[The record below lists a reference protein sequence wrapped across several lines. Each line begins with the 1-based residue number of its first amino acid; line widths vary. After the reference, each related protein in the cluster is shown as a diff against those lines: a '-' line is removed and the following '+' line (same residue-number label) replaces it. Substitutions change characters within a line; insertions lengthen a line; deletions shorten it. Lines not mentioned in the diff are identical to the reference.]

1 MPVQWCRIGRYN
13 GDALNLRG
21 VFLCY
26 TAEMSTKV
34 VVPIRLW
41 RMLRLIAH
49 LLWGVILTSW
59 LFPRYCREQRVL
71 ATQRWSASLLRM
83 AQIRLRVIGKP
94 DRLYPANTLMVA
106 NHVSWLDIF
115 VMNAAVVS
123 RFVAKSEI
131 RDWPVIGRMVVNGGT
146 LFIER
151 EKRRDTARV
160 TKAISQA
167 LKDGDCL
174 AFFPEGTTADG
185 TALKPFKSSMFQPAI
200 EAGADVLPVALR
212 YVDASGKVLLAASYA
227 GDISLLQ
234 CTWHIVSEP
243 EIYAELI
250 FGLPVNCAG
259 KSRRELCHH
268 AELTI
273 ATALSLPLPGKKPV
287 APVDLPAL
295 VQSDPHPTD
304 SPNPRHKDSHPA

>member
-71 ATQRWSASLLRM
+71 ATQRWSASLLRI

-131 RDWPVIGRMVVNGGT
+131 RDALDWQRYRGT
-146 LFIER
+146 
-151 EKRRDTARV
+151 D
-160 TKAISQA
+160 KAAKLMPPADAPQHAA
-167 LKDGDCL
+167 L
-174 AFFPEGTTADG
+174 EE
-185 TALKPFKSSMFQPAI
+185 ALQQNPQ
-200 EAGADVLPVALR
+200 
-212 YVDASGKVLLAASYA
+212 LLE
-227 GDISLLQ
+227 Q
-234 CTWHIVSEP
+234 M
-243 EIYAELI
+243 
-250 FGLPVNCAG
+250 
-259 KSRRELCHH
+259 R
-268 AELTI
+268 
-273 ATALSLPLPGKKPV
+273 
-287 APVDLPAL
+287 AL
-295 VQSDPHPTD
+295 VPGLFDF
-304 SPNPRHKDSHPA
+304 

>member
-1 MPVQWCRIGRYN
+1 MATPWISRAFC
-13 GDALNLRG
+13 
-21 VFLCY
+21 LCY
-26 TAEMSTKV
+26 TVEMSTKTA
-34 VVPIRLW
+34 VPVRLW
-41 RMLRLIAH
+41 RMLRLICH

-59 LFPRYCREQRVL
+59 LFPRYSREQRVL

-94 DRLYPANTLMVA
+94 AKLYPPNTLLVA

-123 RFVAKSEI
+123 RFVAKAEI

-160 TKAISQA
+160 TRAISQA

-174 AFFPEGTTADG
+174 AFFPEGTTATG
-185 TALKPFKSSMFQPAI
+185 LSLKPFKSSMFQPAI

-212 YVDASGKVLLAASYA
+212 YVDAGGRVLLSASYA
-227 GDISLLQ
+227 GNISLLQ
-234 CTWHIVSEP
+234 CTWNIVSEP

-250 FGLPVNCAG
+250 FGLPVNSTG

-273 ATALSLPLPGKKPV
+273 ATALSLPLPGKKPEK
-287 APVDLPAL
+287 PVDLPAL
-295 VQSDPHPTD
+295 VQSDPPPTD
-304 SPNPRHKDSHPA
+304 NPNPRHKDSHPA